1 MLEDRTIHLIHGWLD
16 GSLDDEGFAALEAI
30 LAESPEARGRFWRE
44 ASFHS
49 ELHEAFKSQLRTTAK
64 TAHPDGAEDAFPARR
79 RPSFGSRR
87 GDVLRRRGA
96 LVAGVVAL
104 FAGGCG
110 LGSMATSF
118 SLAYAGIL
126 SARHEPMTV
135 MKEGFEAPPHPRHD
149 FLPLSPGYWSG
160 DITSVVGPEQGVK
173 PRAGQSMLRFVDT
186 APNGESSELASAS
199 EIWRLVDLAEVRQ
212 QLGLANGRGDI
223 ALEFTA
229 AFNGVAAAAGRTP
242 KCVTRAI
249 AADAVPPVAGSN
261 WHRSLLAQARE
272 SDPVGLC
279 VLAEQIEML
288 DQVPASWQRLTVTLR
303 APASAR
309 WLILYCAVSDSSD
322 VALQS
327 PVRLEGQYVDDIRLR
342 ASPTTDGL

>member
-1 MLEDRTIHLIHGWLD
+1 MLEDRTIRLIHGWLD
-16 GSLDDEGFAALEAI
+16 ASLDDGEFVELEAT
-30 LAESPEARGRFWRE
+30 LSESPEARRRFWHE
-44 ASFHS
+44 ADFHS
-49 ELHEAFKSQLRTTAK
+49 DLHEAFKSHSRTMPATAL
-64 TAHPDGAEDAFPARR
+64 PDHTEQAFAARR
-79 RPSFGSRR
+79 RPSFGARF
-87 GDVLRRRGA
+87 GNILRRHGA
-96 LVAGVVAL
+96 LAAGVVAL

-126 SARHEPMTV
+126 SARHEPMTILR
-135 MKEGFEAPPHPRHD
+135 EDFEAPPHPRHD
-149 FLPLSPGYWSG
+149 FVPLAPGYWSG
-160 DITSVVGPEQGVK
+160 DITSVVGPEQGLK

-212 QLGLANGRGDI
+212 QLGLADGRGDI
-223 ALEFTA
+223 AIEFTA

-249 AADAVPPVAGSN
+249 ATDAVPPVAGSN
-261 WHRSLLAQARE
+261 WHRLLLAQARE

-279 VLAEQIEML
+279 VLAEQIETL
-288 DQVPASWQRLTVTLR
+288 DQLPASWQRLTVTLR
-303 APASAR
+303 APAPAR
-309 WLILYCAVSDSSD
+309 WLILYCAVGDGSD
-322 VALQS
+322 VALRS